1 MTKQAG
7 ARVIDH
13 SEEFIDTPDLEEAA
27 YDFVLTSREANDM
40 HEGPVIGQLIESV
53 VVTKE
58 KLEAWGVPNANINE
72 GWWIGLQ
79 LDKDSFEKVK
89 ANRKAFSIE
98 GIAQR
103 VEV

>member
-7 ARVIDH
+7 AQVIDH

-53 VVTKE
+53 VVTKD
-58 KLEAWGVPNANINE
+58 KLEAWGVTSPVNE
-72 GWWIGLQ
+72 GWWVGFQ